1 MSDGALPD
9 APAPGAAA
17 QSRPGCPTPSAREG
31 RERMPALS
39 PARRHLGALAVA
51 LLLDAAF
58 GEPPAA
64 QHPVVWIGSYRIRH
78 LVPA

>member
-1 MSDGALPD
+1 
-9 APAPGAAA
+9 
-17 QSRPGCPTPSAREG
+17 
-31 RERMPALS
+31 MPALS

-64 QHPVVWIGSYRIRH
+64 LHPVVWIGSLIRLLERH
-78 LVPA
+78 ARQDPGLSEPA